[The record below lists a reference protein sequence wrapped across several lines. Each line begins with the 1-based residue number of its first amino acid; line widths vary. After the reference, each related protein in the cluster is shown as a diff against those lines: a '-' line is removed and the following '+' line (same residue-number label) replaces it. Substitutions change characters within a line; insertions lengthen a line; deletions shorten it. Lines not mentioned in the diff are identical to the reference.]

1 MGNDGGGLAEESIRD
16 AWTGTRCICQLTHNP
31 LKIIVLLKIA
41 YQFQN
46 TDIVYRITKGNELK
60 KFGLVKRHGVWS
72 LHFRKRLKNPETF
85 LLEIEGRI
93 PRLQATNG
101 TYEKPLKLFINLE
114 VTQLPS

>member
-1 MGNDGGGLAEESIRD
+1 MDWIYF
-16 AWTGTRCICQLTHNP
+16 IF
-31 LKIIVLLKIA
+31 IIFITYKVNHSKLLNSKIA
-41 YQFQN
+41 HHFQN

-72 LHFRKRLKNPETF
+72 LHFRQRLKSPEIF

-93 PRLQATNG
+93 PRLQAING